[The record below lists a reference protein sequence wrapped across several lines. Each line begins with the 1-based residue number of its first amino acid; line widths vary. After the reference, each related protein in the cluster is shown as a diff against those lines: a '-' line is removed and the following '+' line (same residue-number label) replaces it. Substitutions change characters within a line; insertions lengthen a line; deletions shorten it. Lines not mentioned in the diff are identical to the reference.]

1 MPNRH
6 WREGM
11 HQAVEAKEGL
21 PISDPAETV
30 ARLSFQR
37 FFRCFHK
44 LCGMTGTAREAAG
57 ELWQVYGLAVIPIPT
72 NRPCVREHWPDQ
84 VFLTEESK

>member
-1 MPNRH
+1 
-6 WREGM
+6 M

-21 PISDPAETV
+21 PISDPTETV

-44 LCGMTGTAREAAG
+44 LSGMTGTAREAAG
-57 ELWQVYGLAVIPIPT
+57 ELWQVYDLPVIPIPHKSPVHS
-72 NRPCVREHWPDQ
+72 RAMAGP
-84 VFLTEESK
+84 VFYG